1 MKVKLYFG
9 KEEAIKK
16 SGIGKALIHQKKA
29 LELHNI
35 SYTTDKEDVD
45 YDILHINTI
54 WFDSIKVIRSAR
66 KANKKVIYHAHSTE
80 EDFRNSFMFSNL
92 VSGFFKRW
100 LVYLYSKADYIL
112 TPTPYSKKLLETYQ
126 INVPIEDVSN
136 GVDLDQFK
144 PTGEQI
150 DEFSKKYSI
159 EKKEVLIIS
168 VGWLFQRK
176 GFDTF
181 VEVAKQLPNYKFMWF
196 GDVKLSNP
204 TKDIKYIINHLPN
217 NVILPGYI
225 DSYLLK
231 GAYGRSDIF
240 FFPSREETE
249 GIVVLEALSCKTQVV
264 LRDIPVFADWLE
276 DKVTC
281 YKGNNVNDFV
291 TIINSI
297 VDGTNENTIDKGYEV
312 AKDREL
318 LKIGIKLK
326 GVYQKVLN
334 QE

>member
-16 SGIGKALIHQKKA
+16 SGIGRAFIHQKKA
-29 LELHNI
+29 LELNDI
-35 SYTTDKEDVD
+35 SHTTDKEEVD

-54 WFDSIKVIRSAR
+54 WPDSIKAIRLAK

-92 VSGFFKRW
+92 LSGIFKRW

-112 TPTPYSKKLLETYQ
+112 TPTPYSKRLLQTYK
-126 INVPIEDVSN
+126 IDVPIEDVSN
-136 GVDLDQFK
+136 GVDLEQFRPTVDQI
-144 PTGEQI
+144 EA
-150 DEFSKKYSI
+150 FSKKFNL
-159 EKKEVLIIS
+159 EKEDVVIIS

-181 VEVAKQLPNYKFMWF
+181 VEVAKQLPHYKFMWF

-204 TKDIKYIINHLPN
+204 TKEIKYIINHLPD

-231 GAYGRSDIF
+231 GAYGCSTIF

-249 GIVVLEALSCKTQVV
+249 GIVVLEALSCKTQVL
-264 LRDIPVFADWLE
+264 LRDIPVFAEWL
-276 DKVTC
+276 DDTVNC
-281 YKGNNVNDFV
+281 YKGNSVSEFV

-297 VDGTNENTIDKGYEV
+297 VDGVRDNTVDKGYEV

-318 LKIGIKLK
+318 SKIGLKLK
-326 GVYQKVLN
+326 EIYQKVLE
-334 QE
+334 QY

>member
-29 LELHNI
+29 LELNSI
-35 SYTTDKEDVD
+35 SYTTDKEDMD

-54 WFDSIKVIRSAR
+54 WFGSIKVIRLAR
-66 KANKKVIYHAHSTE
+66 KANKKIIYHAHSTE

-100 LVYLYSKADYIL
+100 LVYLYAKADYIL

-150 DEFSKKYSI
+150 DEFSKKYCI
-159 EKKEVLIIS
+159 EKDDVLIIS

-196 GDVKLSNP
+196 GDVKLSNS

-231 GAYGRSDIF
+231 GAYGRSNIF

-276 DKVTC
+276 DNVHC
-281 YKGNNVNDFV
+281 FKGNNVNDFV

-297 VDGTNENTIDKGYEV
+297 VDGTKENTIDKGYEV

-318 LKIGIKLK
+318 KKIGVKLK
-326 GVYQKVLN
+326 DIYQKVLE
-334 QE
+334 QD

>member
-29 LELHNI
+29 LELNNI
-35 SYTTDKEDVD
+35 SYTTDKKDMD

-54 WFDSIKVIRSAR
+54 WLDSIKAIRSAR

-92 VSGFFKRW
+92 VSGCFKRW
-100 LVYLYSKADYIL
+100 LVYLYSKADYVL
-112 TPTPYSKKLLETYQ
+112 TPTPYSKRLLETYP
-126 INVPIEDVSN
+126 INVPIEDISN
-136 GVDLDQFK
+136 GVDLEQFK
-144 PTGEQI
+144 PDTEQI
-150 DEFSKKYSI
+150 DAFCKKYCI
-159 EKKEVLIIS
+159 KQDDILIIS

-204 TKDIKYIINHLPN
+204 TKKIKHIINHLPD
-217 NVILPGYI
+217 NVILPGYV

-231 GAYGRSDIF
+231 GAYGRCNIF

-249 GIVVLEALSCKTQVV
+249 GIVVLEALSCKAQVV

-276 DKVTC
+276 NSVHC
-281 YKGNNVNDFV
+281 YKGNSVNEFV
-291 TIINSI
+291 TIINSL
-297 VDGTNENTIDKGYEV
+297 VDNTINPTVEKGYEV
-312 AKDREL
+312 AKIREL
-318 LKIGIKLK
+318 SKIGTKLHD
-326 GVYQKVLN
+326 VYQKVL
-334 QE
+334 EKK